1 MKAKLV
7 CLILAASLATAPAP
21 QPKIESFIEGLCAG
35 LLIGAA
41 VGTVVIV
48 GVNCYKKHHPGPPPE
63 PPPPAWIYT
72 NTLPVV
78 TNSPPWTNHA
88 TINASNSVSWYSA
101 ADASYE
107 MFDTTIEVKAVRSDS
122 NWTPLYQ
129 VRGWQ
134 TSSNWVVRLSAADGT
149 PIVTNWTAEHEPFL
163 LALPAPIPTNSLFRT
178 ASHEN

>member
-7 CLILAASLATAPAP
+7 CLILGASLATAPAP

-35 LLIGAA
+35 LVIGTAI
-41 VGTVVIV
+41 GTVVIV
-48 GVNCYKKHHPGPPPE
+48 GVNCWKKRHPGPPPE
-63 PPPPAWIYT
+63 PPPPSWCYT
-72 NTLPVV
+72 NTLPTV
-78 TNSPPWTNHA
+78 TNSLPLTNRMSG

-107 MFDTTIEVKAVRSDS
+107 MFDTTVETRTLDQTTWQA
-122 NWTPLYQ
+122 LYQ
-129 VRGWQ
+129 IRGWRTQ
-134 TSSNWVVRLSAADGT
+134 SNTVVRLSAADGT

-178 ASHEN
+178 VSHE